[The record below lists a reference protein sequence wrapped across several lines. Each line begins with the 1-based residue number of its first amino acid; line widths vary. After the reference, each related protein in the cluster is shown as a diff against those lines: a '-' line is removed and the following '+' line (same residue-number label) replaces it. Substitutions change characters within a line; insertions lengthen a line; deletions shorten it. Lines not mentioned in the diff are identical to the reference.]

1 MNYMLLTEFQH
12 VRLWGVP
19 MSDGLPVPVTI
30 TRVVQ
35 ESPGVTTIF
44 FDKVFTSNPGQF
56 VMVWAVGTDEV
67 PMALSYP
74 NAVTVQ
80 RVGEATSVLVTM
92 KPGDKLG
99 IRGPFGNGF
108 SIQGKILAIAGG
120 VGTAPLLRIG
130 LEYQDVT
137 FLLGARTAGELIFH
151 GILKSAC
158 DVRVATDDGSAG
170 YHGYV
175 AGLLDEINLD
185 DYDTIVVCG
194 PDPMMRSVLS
204 VLENQNALEKSQF
217 SMHRYMKCGVGLCGS
232 CCIDPDGVC
241 VCKDGPVFKGQMLLK
256 SELGKYHRNAAG
268 LKEF

>member
-1 MNYMLLTEFQH
+1 MLLTVFLQ
-12 VRLWGVP
+12 VKLWGAP

-35 ESPGVTTIF
+35 ESPGVSTIF
-44 FDKVFTSNPGQF
+44 FDHIFSANPGQF
-56 VMVWAVGTDEV
+56 VMVWVVGTDEI

-80 RVGEATSVLVTM
+80 RVGEATSALVSM
-92 KPGDKLG
+92 KPGDKIG

-108 SIQGKILAIAGG
+108 ALQGRILAIAGG

-130 LEYQDVT
+130 LEYPDVT
-137 FLLGARTAGELIFH
+137 FLLGARTADELIFLS
-151 GILKSAC
+151 ILSSAC

-170 YHGYV
+170 FHGYV
-175 AGLLDEINLD
+175 AGLLDEIDLD
-185 DYDTIVVCG
+185 EYETIVVCG

-204 VLENQNALEKSQF
+204 VLDNRNAIGKSQF

-241 VCKDGPVFKGQMLLK
+241 VCKDGPVFSGRMLLK
-256 SELGKYHRNAAG
+256 SELGNYHRNAAG
-268 LKEF
+268 LKEK

>member
-1 MNYMLLTEFQH
+1 
-12 VRLWGVP
+12 

-30 TRVVQ
+30 TRVAQ
-35 ESPGVTTIF
+35 ESPGVSTIF
-44 FDKVFTSNPGQF
+44 FDHVFSAKPGQF
-56 VMVWAVGTDEV
+56 VMVWVVGTDEI

-80 RVGEATSVLVTM
+80 RVGEATAALVSM
-92 KPGDKLG
+92 KPGDKIG

-108 SIQGKILAIAGG
+108 ALQGRILAIAGG

-130 LEYQDVT
+130 LEYPDVT
-137 FLLGARTAGELIFH
+137 FLLGARTADELIFQS
-151 GILKSAC
+151 ILSSAC
-158 DVRVATDDGSAG
+158 EVRVATDDGSAG
-170 YHGYV
+170 FHGYV
-175 AGLLDEINLD
+175 AGLLDEIDLD
-185 DYDTIVVCG
+185 EYETIVVCG

-204 VLENQNALEKSQF
+204 VLENRNAIGKSQF

-241 VCKDGPVFKGQMLLK
+241 VCKDGPVFSGPMLLQ

-268 LKEF
+268 LKEK